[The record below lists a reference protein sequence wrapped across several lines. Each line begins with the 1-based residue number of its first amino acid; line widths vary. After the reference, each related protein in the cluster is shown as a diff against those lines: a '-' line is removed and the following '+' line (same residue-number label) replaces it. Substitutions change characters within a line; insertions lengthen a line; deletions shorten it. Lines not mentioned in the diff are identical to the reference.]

1 MLAFLLPSV
10 SAIRQCCPRTCEASS
25 IRRVTHKP
33 FTVHLSLWR
42 RQLRILSI
50 SEHSYFLELLVN
62 NLTPKLMPVFSVAR
76 RTSVYEISLTSLY
89 TRSAVRLSPSTIRV
103 IRPRTKL
110 LMDDHYTPS
119 LENLTLRAFL
129 VSCVHPPA
137 ICLSV
142 ALVPCVKTNWTY
154 QVVFYRAMHYSA

>member
-1 MLAFLLPSV
+1 
-10 SAIRQCCPRTCEASS
+10 
-25 IRRVTHKP
+25 
-33 FTVHLSLWR
+33 
-42 RQLRILSI
+42 
-50 SEHSYFLELLVN
+50 
-62 NLTPKLMPVFSVAR
+62 MPVFSVAR

-142 ALVPCVKTNWTY
+142 ALVPCVKTN
-154 QVVFYRAMHYSA
+154 